1 MGQGFRPLLVACLV
15 ISAVGAQGSV
25 MRVVTPDGSTF
36 LLFPRKGRPVA
47 YWASFVR
54 MGRVHE
60 GPGQAGLAAACV
72 RSSLLGTHSHG
83 SSNAHEE
90 EAALL
95 ELDRAEDRL
104 ARAQRDGREPEE
116 VDRLRLARDAARK
129 ESRRFVEQQSFLR
142 LLARLPAQQPRV
154 TPMVDG
160 TLVELAVPTVRLRQ
174 LARLMESRR
183 REPLLRRLGS
193 LVKAALAERHAEVAG
208 RAHDRALALLALEVY
223 PARLALLPPS
233 NQRRIRRSQAK
244 EFYRTC
250 QRPERTFTAIVG
262 SFDAEKLTADLK
274 RVFVQPAPGHG
285 ARALPTEPPQDGRAS
300 KRIRSTLPR
309 LVLGWRPPA
318 GTSRDLLEITA
329 LLLVGDDTFGLMA
342 HLVHE
347 KRLAQSIEAT
357 AGFPS
362 MTATGLLMLTATA
375 RQPSGFDRLQESV
388 RKHVDDLR
396 RGASVDSAARAIVIW
411 STRRQRLLDSPS
423 RLAAWLA
430 LMAGVGRRVDVLA
443 KPPTTAA
450 VRAKLAGLLAVD
462 SENEVTSD
470 LENR

>member
-1 MGQGFRPLLVACLV
+1 
-15 ISAVGAQGSV
+15 
-25 MRVVTPDGSTF
+25 
-36 LLFPRKGRPVA
+36 
-47 YWASFVR
+47 
-54 MGRVHE
+54 
-60 GPGQAGLAAACV
+60 
-72 RSSLLGTHSHG
+72 
-83 SSNAHEE
+83 
-90 EAALL
+90 
-95 ELDRAEDRL
+95 
-104 ARAQRDGREPEE
+104 
-116 VDRLRLARDAARK
+116 
-129 ESRRFVEQQSFLR
+129 
-142 LLARLPAQQPRV
+142 
-154 TPMVDG
+154 
-160 TLVELAVPTVRLRQ
+160 
-174 LARLMESRR
+174 
-183 REPLLRRLGS
+183 
-193 LVKAALAERHAEVAG
+193 
-208 RAHDRALALLALEVY
+208 
-223 PARLALLPPS
+223 
-233 NQRRIRRSQAK
+233 
-244 EFYRTC
+244 
-250 QRPERTFTAIVG
+250 
-262 SFDAEKLTADLK
+262 
-274 RVFVQPAPGHG
+274 
-285 ARALPTEPPQDGRAS
+285 
-300 KRIRSTLPR
+300 
-309 LVLGWRPPA
+309 
-318 GTSRDLLEITA
+318 
-329 LLLVGDDTFGLMA
+329 MA